1 MQNSLVMQLGRICRL
16 YRGMMHA
23 RWDEIGLYRGQ
34 PFVLGV
40 LWEREGITHSELAAQ
55 MHVSPATVTNTV
67 KRMEKAGF
75 VERRHDLE
83 DQRVSRVYL
92 TDVGRAIRKQ
102 VEQHWQAVEA
112 QVFGALSE
120 QERETL
126 SRLLERV
133 REKLV
138 RLHEGRAGGTPL

>member
-1 MQNSLVMQLGRICRL
+1 MTFTRPPRPSKFHTWCR
-16 YRGMMHA
+16 
-23 RWDEIGLYRGQ
+23 E
-34 PFVLGV
+34 
-40 LWEREGITHSELAAQ
+40 
-55 MHVSPATVTNTV
+55 
-67 KRMEKAGF
+67 
-75 VERRHDLE
+75 
-83 DQRVSRVYL
+83 SRTWL
-92 TDVGRAIRKQ
+92 TRKQ